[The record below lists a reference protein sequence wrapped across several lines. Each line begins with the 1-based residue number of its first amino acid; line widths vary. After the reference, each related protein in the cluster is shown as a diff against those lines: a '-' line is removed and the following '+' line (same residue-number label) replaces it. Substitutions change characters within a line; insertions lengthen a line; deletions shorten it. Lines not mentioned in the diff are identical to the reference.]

1 MKSTILQPDDLHI
14 GAFVT
19 VLNGPHLAISYV
31 VDDDG
36 DTLSCQRAVDHSL
49 EGVPLTIVAIDLP
62 YVVVAS
68 LAGPG
73 RRVVDVRAADFKRI
87 TTDYIAA
94 LLPAVTT
101 ETPTCNCASCVA
113 WRRLQA
119 DLKECAG
126 K

>member
-19 VLNGPHLAISYV
+19 VLNGPHLVVGYV
-31 VDDDG
+31 CDDDG

-49 EGVPLTIVAIDLP
+49 EGLPLTIVAIDLP

-73 RRVVDVRAADFKRI
+73 RRVVDVRE
-87 TTDYIAA
+87 TDLMKISTAYVEA
-94 LLPAVTT
+94 LLPQLEAVTGQC
-101 ETPTCNCASCVA
+101 PCPVCVA
-113 WRRLQA
+113 RRSVA
-119 DLKECAG
+119 DECGG